1 MENSINNNNFISSK
15 DDNDEEHLMHSKSD
29 NIEIM
34 ISHEADEVIKKFF
47 DPLKNR
53 YQNNLQLMRDSEFVF
68 DYVQLLYYKCLKIN
82 FSRGG
87 SYIDSP
93 YWIKNKKARINPIRK
108 KDKYFQFAVTVM
120 LNYEEIKKD
129 PQIITKIKPIVYKYT
144 WEGINYPSEKDDRKK
159 FEKNNA
165 TIALSVFFVCYKI
178 KNVFCLCFET

>member
-68 DYVQLLYYKCLKIN
+68 DYVQLLYYKCLKNKFQSWWIIYR
-82 FSRGG
+82 FSLLDKKQK
-87 SYIDSP
+87 ST
-93 YWIKNKKARINPIRK
+93 NKSH
-108 KDKYFQFAVTVM
+108 
-120 LNYEEIKKD
+120 L
-129 PQIITKIKPIVYKYT
+129 
-144 WEGINYPSEKDDRKK
+144 
-159 FEKNNA
+159 
-165 TIALSVFFVCYKI
+165 
-178 KNVFCLCFET
+178 